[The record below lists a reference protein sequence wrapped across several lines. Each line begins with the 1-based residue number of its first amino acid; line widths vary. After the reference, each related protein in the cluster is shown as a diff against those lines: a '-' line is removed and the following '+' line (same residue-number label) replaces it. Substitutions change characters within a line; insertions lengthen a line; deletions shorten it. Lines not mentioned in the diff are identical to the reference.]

1 MVLRKIV
8 TALTRTIREFVAF
21 LDFLVQQSLW
31 SYLSK
36 VHAEHVER
44 QGGVN
49 TAVSGASLQ
58 GHVQGVLFLGFSIY
72 FFFQGWSSVREFNQS
87 SCMNCF
93 HPTRVELP
101 ES

>member
-1 MVLRKIV
+1 M
-8 TALTRTIREFVAF
+8 TRTIRGFVAF

-44 QGGVN
+44 HGGVN

-58 GHVQGVLFLGFSIY
+58 GHVQDILFLGF
-72 FFFQGWSSVREFNQS
+72 FFFLFPGVVFSEGA
-87 SCMNCF
+87 
-93 HPTRVELP
+93 
-101 ES
+101 